1 MKKTQL
7 NSLDMICSTNRVID
21 RIPLIYTI
29 GYSYIVTIWC
39 VSFKVKSKGL
49 TMAEWKGR
57 LLNRKQNNQNF
68 IFIPPPPSFRLS
80 VVIGNIV
87 NAIKP
92 SYPFVSVCCS
102 VAAYRSTGCHS
113 TEYTY
118 GISLRWLHTHT
129 HTIYYTHPPILVQF
143 SRKVGNE
150 SGGRKGRKR
159 ILVAIKSLLVLLP
172 TPPLFLSL
180 YNAWIHYIHA
190 KNCIY
195 PASITNPPPCFF
207 YSHRFCFP
215 LCTTPRARVLHPRS
229 GYIGESL

>member
-1 MKKTQL
+1 MFRSKWNPKDWQWP
-7 NSLDMICSTNRVID
+7 NERDGFWIENRI
-21 RIPLIYTI
+21 IKI
-29 GYSYIVTIWC
+29 
-39 VSFKVKSKGL
+39 SFLS
-49 TMAEWKGR
+49 
-57 LLNRKQNNQNF
+57 
-68 IFIPPPPSFRLS
+68 PPPSFRLS

-129 HTIYYTHPPILVQF
+129 HNILHTPSYSVVQF

-215 LCTTPRARVLHPRS
+215 LCTTPRACNTLGRGTS
-229 GYIGESL
+229 AKAFNGDFNTFYFIIFSQSNCSIGHYRI

>member
-68 IFIPPPPSFRLS
+68 IFIPPPLFSSFCRHWKHCKRYKTFISLC
-80 VVIGNIV
+80 
-87 NAIKP
+87 
-92 SYPFVSVCCS
+92 VSVLFG
-102 VAAYRSTGCHS
+102 GCLSFHWMPFHRVH
-113 TEYTY
+113 
-118 GISLRWLHTHT
+118 LRYIAPLTPHTHT
-129 HTIYYTHPPILVQF
+129 HNILHTPSYSVVQF

-180 YNAWIHYIHA
+180 YNAWIHYMHA

-215 LCTTPRARVLHPRS
+215 LCTTPRACNTLGR